1 MASKLLASGS
11 CYVRYKNLNSN
22 HNDFI
27 LAGGHRRFGD
37 EAIFAETII
46 GSGKYSIQD
55 GNLVRP
61 SL

>member
-1 MASKLLASGS
+1 MS
-11 CYVRYKNLNSN
+11 VKNLNSN

-27 LAGGHRRFGD
+27 LAGGHRCFGD

-46 GSGKYSIQD
+46 GSGKYGIQD
-55 GNLVRP
+55 GNLVRA